1 MNELNPV
8 VLSLYR
14 AAHEVPLA
22 EFQDAAL
29 RLVKSYVRLSGCKW
43 GASVIDEQGVLFQS
57 VYFHED
63 DPEGASTYNEVR
75 NQDRAALWA
84 INHRGQT
91 GNFHFASFYDRRSA
105 IGDYTHRYRHS
116 NALIT
121 GLPSVDDRLIK
132 SVSIYRGDPEDT
144 FSERD
149 RRAVECLVPHLNEAL
164 TVSRL
169 LAATRFRAGAERQW
183 AVAIMDHAGPLQFAD
198 PEFEALV
205 QAEWPSGAVRR
216 IPGNAHAAIMHG
228 DGSTQYTGRTLIMRS
243 TREAGITFV
252 RARARLPADGLTQ
265 RELSV
270 VQAIARGYTH
280 KEIARLLHLSPATV
294 RNQIQTVHNRLGVGT
309 NAELVAVLLRAG
321 Y

>member
-1 MNELNPV
+1 MDGLNPA

-29 RLVKSYVRLSGCKW
+29 RLVRSYVRFDGCKW
-43 GASVIDEQGVLFQS
+43 GASAIDEHGVLFQS
-57 VYFHED
+57 VHFHED
-63 DPEGASTYNEVR
+63 DPAGAEAYNEVR
-75 NQDRAALWA
+75 HEDRAAFWA

-91 GNFHFASFYDRRSA
+91 GNFHFASFYDRHSA

-121 GLPSVDDRLIK
+121 GLPGVDDRVIK
-132 SVSIYRGDPEDT
+132 SVSLYRGDPDDA
-144 FSERD
+144 FSEPD
-149 RRAVECLVPHLNEAL
+149 RRAIEFLVPHMNEAL
-164 TVSRL
+164 TISRL
-169 LAATRFRAGAERQW
+169 LAATRFRAGTERHW
-183 AVAIMDHAGPLQFAD
+183 AVAIIDHVGVLQFAD
-198 PEFEALV
+198 PEFEALI
-205 QAEWPSGAVRR
+205 QAEWPSGALRR
-216 IPGNAHAAIMHG
+216 LPGNAHAAIMRG
-228 DGSTQYTGRTLIMRS
+228 AGSTQYTGRTLIMRR
-243 TREAGITFV
+243 TDEAGVTFV
-252 RARARLPADGLTQ
+252 RARARVPADGLTQ

-280 KEIARLLHLSPATV
+280 KEIARLLQLSPATV
-294 RNQIQTVHNRLGVGT
+294 RNQIQTIHNRLDVGT